1 MHIPADAEIATEKL
15 THYLLVP
22 KPLDDKSKFLM
33 RAGFT
38 AANPQALDAAIRS
51 LAASA
56 VASEDGR
63 NEYGIFW
70 RVEGLLVGP
79 DCELPVVA
87 IWLQWHVDGRFRFIT
102 LKPARR

>member
-38 AANPQALDAAIRS
+38 AANPQALDAAIRG

-56 VASEDGR
+56 TASEDGS

-79 DCELPVVA
+79 DWEIPVVA